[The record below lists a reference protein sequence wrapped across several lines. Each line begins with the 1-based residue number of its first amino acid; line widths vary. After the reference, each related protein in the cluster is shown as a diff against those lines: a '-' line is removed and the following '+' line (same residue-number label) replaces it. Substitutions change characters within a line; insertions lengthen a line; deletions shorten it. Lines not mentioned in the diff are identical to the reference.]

1 MLYHLNLIPSFCFVL
16 SNHYMPL
23 YVLLCGPKI
32 RNKYLV
38 SCILYLIFGFSSQ
51 VGGHFGCHFG
61 FLGLAPPPS
70 GHTGRMGGES
80 G

>member
-38 SCILYLIFGFSSQ
+38 LSSVLFWYGTFICINTIDIIL
-51 VGGHFGCHFG
+51 
-61 FLGLAPPPS
+61 
-70 GHTGRMGGES
+70 
-80 G
+80 

>member
-1 MLYHLNLIPSFCFVL
+1 MSDRCPLGYLFLLLMLCHLNLIPSFGFVL

-38 SCILYLIFGFSSQ
+38 SCIL
-51 VGGHFGCHFG
+51 VHT
-61 FLGLAPPPS
+61 LGQKKIYMCFRFQA
-70 GHTGRMGGES
+70 EKN
-80 G
+80 